1 MNRFIIYISLGERK
15 ETKLTVGTARAVTES
30 TRNYYLIKS
39 HVFNCYWVYIPITW
53 CTIIVRYNGQA
64 KLKAK
69 DRECPSLRVAL
80 TSHCDG
86 GTSSIMI
93 RVTEFHP
100 V

>member
-1 MNRFIIYISLGERK
+1 MNSLIIYISLGERK
-15 ETKLTVGTARAVTES
+15 ERKLIVGTVRAVRES

-39 HVFNCYWVYIPITW
+39 YVFNSYWVYISITW
-53 CTIIVRYNGQA
+53 CTIIVHYNGQA

-69 DRECPSLRVAL
+69 DRVCPSLCVVLA
-80 TSHCDG
+80 SHCDG

-93 RVTEFHP
+93 RVTEFPP